1 MLSWGLYHTGR
12 DRAQG
17 KAARQ
22 RMTLYGQEKMWN
34 VKSGIFWG
42 GAILLSRARQ
52 KLRPLVPLFGHE
64 GFIDDRSHVGS
75 LHVQWEMLS
84 EK

>member
-1 MLSWGLYHTGR
+1 MECEKWNLLGWGYSIVPDQT
-12 DRAQG
+12 
-17 KAARQ
+17 KA
-22 RMTLYGQEKMWN
+22 T
-34 VKSGIFWG
+34 SPC
-42 GAILLSRARQ
+42 
-52 KLRPLVPLFGHE
+52 PLIQLDVLFGHE